1 MKNENFIFPIFIFQL
16 FYTFFGRGNIASH
29 LEARAL
35 RVNGRLA
42 SMDASRQWT
51 PRVNGRPAPHYFLLS
66 LRAPK
71 VNKSKGK

>member
-42 SMDASRQWT
+42 SMDA
-51 PRVNGRPAPHYFLLS
+51 LLHTIS
-66 LRAPK
+66 CCHCEHQRWI
-71 VNKSKGK
+71 